1 MTVGNAGVTESFKA
15 DDIIPPPP
23 FIDRLALTQL
33 LVKFI
38 LRLWEVTQ
46 RQGNSK

>member
-46 RQGNSK
+46 

>member
-1 MTVGNAGVTESFKA
+1 MTVRNAGVTESFKA
-15 DDIIPPPP
+15 DDIMSPR

-38 LRLWEVTQ
+38 SSLWEVT
-46 RQGNSK
+46 